1 MACVK
6 VRKHQESREAMKI
19 AIVFLFAAVA
29 AAQPVKSTT
38 CQKGEYLTQ
47 DGRCFGAL
55 VPTDTITAVPMTP
68 PPPCGWYG
76 GAVYKDG
83 VCEITTVFHAGP
95 NQAVCRWTDWQTALV
110 CSWKPTN
117 QNPKEKK

>member
-1 MACVK
+1 
-6 VRKHQESREAMKI
+6 MKI

-29 AAQPVKSTT
+29 AATT
-38 CQKGEYLTQ
+38 CQKGEYQTQ

-55 VPTDTITAVPMTP
+55 VTLPIGSGWQPGIPTDTITAVPMTP

-83 VCEITTVFHAGP
+83 VCEITMTFHAGP
-95 NQAVCRWTDWQTALV
+95 ESAVCRWTAKQTKLL